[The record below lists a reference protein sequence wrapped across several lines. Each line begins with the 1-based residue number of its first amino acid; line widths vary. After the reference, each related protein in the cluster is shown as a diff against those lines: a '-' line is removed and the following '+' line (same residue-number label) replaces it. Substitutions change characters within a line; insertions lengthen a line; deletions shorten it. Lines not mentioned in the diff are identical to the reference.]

1 MHNEIT
7 NLRGKSQV
15 CPDFGPRQSS
25 RLDLTLMDPLH
36 PRRINAEAFVQA
48 VFFKAYRARLNAFY
62 PLLVSIANPDGA
74 YAAVAGVR
82 PAGGEALF
90 SEHYLDEP
98 IERLLGIERRWIVEI
113 GNLAPASAGQARWL
127 ISTLTAF
134 LTGAGFTRVVFT
146 AVPRLRNAFTRM
158 GLPLAKHADALRER
172 LPDAQQGNWGT
183 YYESRPAVYSGD
195 IRVGDRAF
203 RYVLGKSPDLDDIY
217 RRGLAA
223 GQGFANNR
231 ACGTDEQDYPF
242 A

>member
-1 MHNEIT
+1 MQNEIIS
-7 NLRGKSQV
+7 LRCKSPV
-15 CPDFGPRQSS
+15 CPGFGPRQSR
-25 RLDLTLMDPLH
+25 RLDLTLMEPLH

-48 VFFKAYRARLNAFY
+48 VFFKAYRARLNTFY
-62 PLLVSIANPDGA
+62 PLLVSIANPDGE

-82 PAGGEALF
+82 PAGGETLF

-98 IERLLGIERRWIVEI
+98 IERLLGTERRRIVEI
-113 GNLAPASAGQARWL
+113 GNLASASAGQARWL

-146 AVPRLRNAFTRM
+146 AVPRMHNAFTRM

-172 LPDAQQGNWGT
+172 LPDAQQGNWGA

-203 RYVLGKSPDLDDIY
+203 RHVLEKSLYLDDIY
-217 RRGLAA
+217 RRALAA
-223 GQGFANNR
+223 GQGFANNH
-231 ACGTDEQDYPF
+231 ASGTDEQDHPF